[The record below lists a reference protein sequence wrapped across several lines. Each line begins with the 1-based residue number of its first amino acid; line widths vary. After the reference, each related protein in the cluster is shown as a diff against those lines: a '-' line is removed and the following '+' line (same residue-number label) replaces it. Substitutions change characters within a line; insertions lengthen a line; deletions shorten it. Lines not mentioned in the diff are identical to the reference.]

1 MRSFRKHC
9 MVVSL
14 ALLAGTAACKK
25 EGGAS
30 GSGGAAGDD
39 LNVVPADS
47 DVVMNIDLAKLR
59 ASGVYKEF
67 GEKLLSKATKEISE
81 FKETCGFDPVETITS
96 FSLGIKMLDDKGRG
110 SVVIHSSAP
119 KDKLKACLE
128 KSKAKAEAKG
138 TTIKIEGD
146 IAYMSS
152 KDNDGFVAL
161 TFLGSDGVVALIND
175 TEWTKEKVE
184 AALKGGGSVKAN
196 KPVMDA
202 IGALKK
208 SQTMWFWVNGNAK
221 FAKQAEQMG
230 MKAQAFF
237 GSLNVTDGLSMDF
250 RARMATADEA
260 KATADALKGQ
270 MAQAQMFFTKIE
282 SRADGNDF
290 RVDAELTGSQLK
302 GVASMVGMNA
312 GGGGGGGGGGDD
324 HSGHGH
330 DEPQPVAPEA
340 PAAPAAPAP
349 AQ

>member
-1 MRSFRKHC
+1 MRSFRRHC

-25 EGGAS
+25 EGGAA
-30 GSGGAAGDD
+30 GSGGSAGDD

-47 DVVMNIDLAKLR
+47 DIVMNIDLAKLR

-67 GEKLLSKATKEISE
+67 GEKLLSKVTKDVSE
-81 FKETCGFDPVETITS
+81 FKETCGFDPVETVKS
-96 FSLGIKMLDDKGRG
+96 FSLGIKLLDDKGRG

-138 TTIKIEGD
+138 TTITIEGD
-146 IAYMSS
+146 IAYLTS

-175 TEWTKEKVE
+175 TAWTKEKVE
-184 AALKGGGSVKAN
+184 AALKGGGSIKSN
-196 KPVMDA
+196 KPVMDM
-202 IGALKK
+202 IGSLKK
-208 SQTMWFWVNGNAK
+208 DQTLWFYLNGASK
-221 FAKQAEQMG
+221 IAKQAEQAG
-230 MKAQAFF
+230 IKAQGFF
-237 GSLNVTDGLSMDF
+237 GSLNVTDGLSIDF
-250 RARMATADEA
+250 RARMATAEEA

-270 MAQAQMFFTKIE
+270 LTQAQMFFTKIE
-282 SRADGNDF
+282 SRADGSDF

-302 GVASMVGMNA
+302 GVASMAGM
-312 GGGGGGGGGGDD
+312 GGGGGGGGDHD
-324 HSGHGH
+324 GH
-330 DEPQPVAPEA
+330 DHEAPAKAPDAPAPEA